1 MNEEDRG
8 TGQHEKLVQMLAL
21 YRRELAQ
28 LRGMQETW
36 MEQASKLPKMQ
47 AERDE
52 FAASLARQ
60 LSVAYWR
67 QNGPA
72 AYAAKRTLRS
82 RIGRLLRGGR
92 PSGYEAALGLQWD
105 HVRLI
110 ESSRLFDGG
119 WYLREY
125 PDVVAA
131 GANPAEHFL
140 LHGADEGRNPGPGF
154 DTTFYLRAYPDVAQS
169 RANPLVHYLLFGAHE
184 GRLTMPT
191 SPA

>member
-1 MNEEDRG
+1 MNEEASG
-8 TGQHEKLVQMLAL
+8 IEHEKLVQMLAL

-28 LRGMQETW
+28 LRNVQETW

-47 AERDE
+47 RERDE

-60 LSVAYWR
+60 LSFAYWK
-67 QNGPA
+67 NGPA
-72 AYAAKRTLRS
+72 AYDAKRTLRN

-92 PSGYEAALGLQWD
+92 PSGYEAALRLQWD
-105 HVRLI
+105 HVRVI
-110 ESSRLFDGG
+110 ESSQLFDGG

-140 LHGADEGRNPGPGF
+140 LHGAEERRNPGPGF
-154 DTTFYLRAYPDVAQS
+154 DTAFYLRTYPDVAEN
-169 RANPLVHYLLFGAHE
+169 RVNPLVHYAIFGANE

-191 SPA
+191 LPA

>member
-1 MNEEDRG
+1 MNEEDQS

-28 LRGMQETW
+28 LRSVQETW

-47 AERDE
+47 RERDE
-52 FAASLARQ
+52 FATSLARQ
-60 LSVAYWR
+60 LSLAYWH
-67 QNGPA
+67 QSGPA
-72 AYAAKRTLRS
+72 AYDAKRTLRN
-82 RIGRLLRGGR
+82 RIARLLRGGR
-92 PSGYEAALGLQWD
+92 PSGHEVALRLQWD
-105 HVRLI
+105 HVRVI
-110 ESSRLFDGG
+110 ESSQLFDGG

-154 DTTFYLRAYPDVAQS
+154 DTTFYLRSYPDVAES
-169 RANPLVHYLLFGAHE
+169 RVNPLVHYVLFGANE
-184 GRLTMPT
+184 GRLTMQA
-191 SPA
+191 SSA